1 MSFRRA
7 CLFVCGLATF
17 NLLAA
22 KMTGVTAVCLVS
34 TMSDSET
41 VAPSPASPSS
51 PLPPSPSP
59 EATAAAAEP
68 ICFRLPTAVLTRAEM
83 RKHVLA
89 EVVLWLTG
97 PVLSAAQLAT
107 DEEEGGAA
115 GQLIQ
120 ILDALRSK
128 EGADLPEDRA
138 AALGAA
144 AALTAETC
152 QRFLLDS
159 EAKPVDA
166 SEDLM
171 MDFID
176 ELTVDGEQTL
186 QDLWDYSPFEALR
199 EAPPLTEEDEEE
211 EDEDE
216 ADTYQ
221 NRMARLLE
229 APLEFKMPM
238 GALVAIVVVVIA
250 YLFLVA
256 IVSQKRVVV
265 YDRF

>member
-1 MSFRRA
+1 
-7 CLFVCGLATF
+7 
-17 NLLAA
+17 
-22 KMTGVTAVCLVS
+22 MTGAAAVCLVS

-41 VAPSPASPSS
+41 VAPSPASP
-51 PLPPSPSP
+51 LPPSPSP
-59 EATAAAAEP
+59 EPEATASASLATATLATACQSLAEP
-68 ICFRLPTAVLTRAEM
+68 MCFRLPTAVLTRAEM

-97 PVLSAAQLAT
+97 PVLSAARAT
-107 DEEEGGAA
+107 TDDEEGGAT

-120 ILDALRSK
+120 ILDALKSK
-128 EGADLPEDRA
+128 EGADLPEDRS

-144 AALTAETC
+144 AALTAETI
-152 QRFLLDS
+152 QQFLLDS
-159 EAKPVDA
+159 EAKPVDPA
-166 SEDLM
+166 GDLM
-171 MDFID
+171 MDFVD
-176 ELTVDGEQTL
+176 EITVDGEQTL

-199 EAPPLTEEDEEE
+199 EAPPLTEEDDEEEE
-211 EDEDE
+211 EDA

-238 GALVAIVVVVIA
+238 GALVAIVAVVIA

>member
-1 MSFRRA
+1 
-7 CLFVCGLATF
+7 
-17 NLLAA
+17 
-22 KMTGVTAVCLVS
+22 
-34 TMSDSET
+34 
-41 VAPSPASPSS
+41 
-51 PLPPSPSP
+51 
-59 EATAAAAEP
+59 
-68 ICFRLPTAVLTRAEM
+68 M

-97 PVLSAAQLAT
+97 PVLSAARLAT
-107 DEEEGGAA
+107 DEEEGGAT

-120 ILDALRSK
+120 ILGALRSK
-128 EGADLPEDRA
+128 EGTVLPEDRA
-138 AALGAA
+138 EALGAA

-171 MDFID
+171 MDFVD

-199 EAPPLTEEDEEE
+199 EAPPLTEEDDEEEEE
-211 EDEDE
+211 EDEEDA

-238 GALVAIVVVVIA
+238 GALVAIVIVVVA

-256 IVSQKRVVV
+256 IVSQKRH
-265 YDRF
+265 

>member
-1 MSFRRA
+1 
-7 CLFVCGLATF
+7 
-17 NLLAA
+17 
-22 KMTGVTAVCLVS
+22 
-34 TMSDSET
+34 
-41 VAPSPASPSS
+41 
-51 PLPPSPSP
+51 
-59 EATAAAAEP
+59 
-68 ICFRLPTAVLTRAEM
+68 M

-97 PVLSAAQLAT
+97 PVLSAAQLAE
-107 DEEEGGAA
+107 EEEGGAA

-128 EGADLPEDRA
+128 EGADLPEDRS

-176 ELTVDGEQTL
+176 EITVDGEQTL
-186 QDLWDYSPFEALR
+186 HDLWDYSPFEALR
-199 EAPPLTEEDEEE
+199 EAPPLTEEEDDEEE
-211 EDEDE
+211 EDDA

-221 NRMARLLE
+221 TRMVRLLE
-229 APLEFKMPM
+229 APLEFKLPL
-238 GALVAIVVVVIA
+238 GALVAIVIVVIA

-256 IVSQKRVVV
+256 IVSTR
-265 YDRF
+265 RH

>member
-1 MSFRRA
+1 M
-7 CLFVCGLATF
+7 
-17 NLLAA
+17 
-22 KMTGVTAVCLVS
+22 
-34 TMSDSET
+34 
-41 VAPSPASPSS
+41 
-51 PLPPSPSP
+51 
-59 EATAAAAEP
+59 
-68 ICFRLPTAVLTRAEM
+68 
-83 RKHVLA
+83 
-89 EVVLWLTG
+89 TG

-107 DEEEGGAA
+107 DEEDSGAT

-120 ILDALRSK
+120 ILGALRSK
-128 EGADLPEDRA
+128 EGVELPEDRD

-159 EAKPVDA
+159 EAKPDDDV
-166 SEDLM
+166 EDLM
-171 MDFID
+171 MDFVD
-176 ELTVDGEQTL
+176 EITVDGEQTL

-199 EAPPLTEEDEEE
+199 EAPPLTEEEDEEE
-211 EDEDE
+211 DA

-238 GALVAIVVVVIA
+238 GALVAIVAVVIA
-250 YLFLVA
+250 YLFLVV

>member
-1 MSFRRA
+1 
-7 CLFVCGLATF
+7 
-17 NLLAA
+17 
-22 KMTGVTAVCLVS
+22 
-34 TMSDSET
+34 
-41 VAPSPASPSS
+41 
-51 PLPPSPSP
+51 
-59 EATAAAAEP
+59 
-68 ICFRLPTAVLTRAEM
+68 M

-97 PVLSAAQLAT
+97 PVLSAARAAT
-107 DEEEGGAA
+107 EEEESGAT

-120 ILDALRSK
+120 ILGALRSK
-128 EGADLPEDRA
+128 EGADLPEDRD

-159 EAKPVDA
+159 EAKPDDDV
-166 SEDLM
+166 EDLM
-171 MDFID
+171 MDFVD
-176 ELTVDGEQTL
+176 EITVDGEQTL
-186 QDLWDYSPFEALR
+186 QDLWDHSPFEALR
-199 EAPPLTEEDEEE
+199 SAPPLTEDEDEEE
-211 EDEDE
+211 PRVARQRPPTADAEEEEEDE

-256 IVSQKRVVV
+256 IVSQKRH
-265 YDRF
+265 